1 MCQLINFKISDLNQ
15 VGTDIGKYIQVET
28 KKHGVKNIVNEWR
41 SQIKTI
47 KDNREIRVMQKSV
60 WTNMFNDEIESWLH
74 HLKI

>member
-15 VGTDIGKYIQVET
+15 VGTDIGKYIQVKT

-60 WTNMFNDEIESWLH
+60 WTNMHNDEIKSWLH